1 MPMDQRAW
9 DLAQLEAQLKI
20 QKMFEEWK
28 AGFLGNRA
36 APLQPNG
43 AALAPSG
50 EQFIPEGG
58 PEEPLPIEEETVGG
72 RY

>member
-36 APLQPNG
+36 APPQPNES
-43 AALAPSG
+43 LPAPSG

-58 PEEPLPIEEETVGG
+58 LEEQLPIEEEIVGG
-72 RY
+72 GY

>member
-1 MPMDQRAW
+1 
-9 DLAQLEAQLKI
+9 
-20 QKMFEEWK
+20 MFEEWK

-50 EQFIPEGG
+50 EQFISEGG
-58 PEEPLPIEEETVGG
+58 PEEQLPIEEETVGG
-72 RY
+72 VY

>member
-36 APLQPNG
+36 APPQPN
-43 AALAPSG
+43 

-58 PEEPLPIEEETVGG
+58 LEEQLPIEEEIVGG
-72 RY
+72 GY